1 MATSAILGVVPFGL
15 VGAQVGT
22 ARVLV
27 VFSRLGTGAG
37 AEATLTDVCEAVI
50 NGGALCVVIVGKSR
64 RSERTRLRRRLRDA
78 SLARVGR
85 ARVISASRLL
95 DFRVAPSLHISDVGA
110 RKFGILSARHLFDVR
125 RVLARVLLRK
135 ANHVL
140 VGQVLTAKGVSE
152 LVTLA
157 PRAVIT
163 LNHNGEPG
171 DFLAQWKFLESPGKS
186 TAVQNYSEYLQSF
199 HRILFQNVGQ
209 RKAFDDLGYL
219 GVGRT
224 AVIWPSCDETAAL
237 RAVAEPDPYDSSFVN
252 LVCVAKFQRSK
263 KQLELIQAFGSV
275 LPRNPGIRLTF
286 LGDSIR
292 DRSYLEECQEY
303 VIKHDLDDHVRF
315 LGYRTDAL
323 RFIAHCDMF
332 VLVSEGEGTS
342 RAVRE
347 AAFLGKP
354 IVSRKLEGVESFLG
368 TEGAFWVKKND
379 VGAALEEGLSDAHR
393 RATVAR
399 SGKDRYTALAT
410 QAKFS
415 VAVQA
420 YFGLSKSDAMNP

>member
-1 MATSAILGVVPFGL
+1 MVTPRIVVML
-15 VGAQVGT
+15 
-22 ARVLV
+22 
-27 VFSRLGTGAG
+27 SRLGSGAG
-37 AEATLTDVCEAVI
+37 AEATLTDFCKVIASAGGHCAVV
-50 NGGALCVVIVGKSR
+50 AGKSTVQQR
-64 RSERTRLRRRLRDA
+64 ARLRRRLQEM
-78 SLARVGR
+78 S
-85 ARVISASRLL
+85 SASSPRIRVVSAARLL
-95 DFRVAPSLHISDVGA
+95 DFRVSPSVNLIDLRTG
-110 RKFGILSARHLFDVR
+110 KFGIWSLRFVLDVR
-125 RVLARVLLRK
+125 RVIVRLLLRS
-135 ANHVL
+135 ADHVL
-140 VGQVLTAKGVSE
+140 VGQVLTAQGLGQLRALATRGV
-152 LVTLA
+152 L
-157 PRAVIT
+157 T

-186 TAVQNYSEYLQSF
+186 TAVQDYSEYLQSF
-199 HRILFQNVGQ
+199 HRILFQNEGQ

-219 GVGRT
+219 GVGPT
-224 AVIWPSCDETAAL
+224 TVIWPSCDETAAL

-263 KQLELIQAFGSV
+263 KQLELIQAFCSV
-275 LPRNPGIRLTF
+275 LPRNLGIHLTF

-292 DRSYLEECQEY
+292 DRTYLEECQEY
-303 VIKHDLDDHVRF
+303 VMKHDLEDHVRV

-323 RFIAHCDMF
+323 RFIAHCDLF

-368 TEGAFWVKKND
+368 TEGAFWVKNND

-393 RATVAR
+393 RAAVAR
-399 SGKDRYTALAT
+399 SGNERYTALAT

-420 YFGLSKSDAMNP
+420 YFGLSKSDAVNP